1 MTDADR
7 ASMCDNCEKAL
18 GDSGF
23 SGWYA
28 DNNGGSGMLMYCD
41 DCEERRADR
50 YGCALIIA
58 EGCGCVPSGA
68 DCACGCGGSG
78 LLR

>member
-1 MTDADR
+1 MTAADR
-7 ASMCDNCEKAL
+7 TSTCSDCEQVL
-18 GDSGF
+18 GDSA
-23 SGWYA
+23 WYA
-28 DNNGGSGMLMYCD
+28 DNNGGLGLLMYCD
-41 DCEERRADR
+41 GCEERRAER

>member
-1 MTDADR
+1 MTAADR
-7 ASMCDNCEKAL
+7 ASMCADCDKAL
-18 GDSGF
+18 GDSA
-23 SGWYA
+23 WYA
-28 DNNGGSGMLMYCD
+28 DNNGGSGMLAYCD